1 MSFTSQLFDSSN
13 LTEPLDVNHSA
24 LVSSAVI
31 PGITDSLQQSSILS
45 GSTENPLISDP
56 LISDRF
62 ISDEIGDFL
71 LDPGN
76 TLSTAYDIG
85 SLSAT
90 YTTSNFVSSSDT
102 SDFYGFSLDSTSNFN
117 LSLTG
122 LSSDADVQ
130 LIQDLNGNG
139 IFDYDLGERIA
150 YSNFGSTF
158 DESIN
163 LQSLAAGD
171 YFVEVYQYS
180 GDTDYNLN
188 LTATPS
194 VSTATP
200 SGNTATPSGSTA
212 DWTFMVYLD
221 GDNNLESFAIDDFME
236 MAGVGSNSDVNIV
249 VEMDRATGYSD
260 TYGNWT
266 DTRRGLV
273 GAGSVP
279 DQTWG
284 TSIGEVNMG
293 DQSTLTD
300 FISWGMSNYQA
311 DNYGVVLWNHGGGWN
326 SIASDNSSG
335 DLLTAN
341 EVSGALAGF
350 SGIDLIGADAC
361 LMGMVEFA
369 DQISNSASV
378 FVGSEQNEPGDG
390 WSYDT
395 ILADLTANPTWTA
408 AQLGTAIVNRY
419 GESYGGAQTLSA
431 IDLSM
436 MDSLSTA
443 TSQLATTIMN
453 NATSYDISQLRTYR
467 DNSAY
472 YGEDLIGHQDY
483 RDLGTILSNLALD
496 TTITSSIRIAA
507 ETALAAYESAII
519 QNHSGSG
526 EGATGL
532 SIYFQPADASPD
544 AQYNSLNSTFAANT
558 AWDEFLNWWT

>member
-1 MSFTSQLFDSSN
+1 MTFTSELFDSSN
-13 LTEPLDVNHSA
+13 LTGSLDVNHSA
-24 LVSSAVI
+24 LLSSAVM
-31 PGITDSLQQSSILS
+31 PGLTESLQQNSRVSGSS
-45 GSTENPLISDP
+45 STENP

-76 TLSTAYDIG
+76 TLNTAHDIG

-90 YTTSNFVSSSDT
+90 YTTSNFVGSSDT
-102 SDFYGFSLDSTSNFN
+102 SDFYGFSLDGTSNFN

-122 LSSDADVQ
+122 LSSDADVR
-130 LIQDLNGNG
+130 LIQDLNGNS
-139 IFDYDLGERIA
+139 IFDYDLGEQIA

-171 YFVEVYQYS
+171 YFVQVYQYS

-188 LTATPS
+188 LTATPNV
-194 VSTATP
+194 VSTPTP
-200 SGNTATPSGSTA
+200 SESTA

-249 VEMDRATGYSD
+249 VEMDRATGYSNTD
-260 TYGNWT
+260 GDWT

-273 GAGSVP
+273 EAGSVP
-279 DQTWG
+279 DQSWG

-311 DNYGVVLWNHGGGWN
+311 ENYGVVLWNHGGGWN
-326 SIASDNSSG
+326 SIASDDSSG
-335 DLLTAN
+335 DLLIAN

-369 DQISNSASV
+369 AQISNSASV

-436 MDSLSTA
+436 MDGLSTA

-472 YGEDLIGHQDY
+472 YGQDQLGHRDY
-483 RDLGTILSNLALD
+483 RDLGTILSNLASD

-544 AQYNSLNSTFAANT
+544 AEYNSLNSTFAANT
-558 AWDEFLNWWT
+558 AWDEFLNWWA

>member
-1 MSFTSQLFDSSN
+1 MTFTSQLFDSSN
-13 LTEPLDVNHSA
+13 LTEPLSA
-24 LVSSAVI
+24 LLSLAVM
-31 PGITDSLQQSSILS
+31 PELTDPLEQSSSLS
-45 GSTENPLISDP
+45 GSSFTENL

-62 ISDEIGDFL
+62 ISNEIGNFL

-76 TLSTAYDIG
+76 TLNTARNIG

-90 YTTSNFVSSSDT
+90 YTTSNFVGSSNT
-102 SDFYGFSLDSTSNFN
+102 SDFYSFRLDSTSNFN

-122 LSSDADVQ
+122 LSSDADVR

-139 IFDYDLGERIA
+139 IFDSDLGEKIA
-150 YSNFGSTF
+150 YSNFSSTF

-171 YFVEVYQYS
+171 YSVEVFQYS
-180 GDTDYNLN
+180 GETDYNLN

-194 VSTATP
+194 VVNPVTP
-200 SGNTATPSGSTA
+200 SESTA

-221 GDNNLESFAIDDFME
+221 GDNNLENFAIDDFLE

-260 TYGNWT
+260 NYGNWT

-273 GAGSVP
+273 EAGDLP
-279 DQTWG
+279 DQSWG

-293 DQSTLTD
+293 AQSTLTD

-311 DNYGVVLWNHGGGWN
+311 ENYGVVLWNHGGGWN
-326 SIASDNSSG
+326 SIASDDSSS
-335 DLLTAN
+335 DSLTAN

-350 SGIDLIGADAC
+350 SGIDLVGADAC

-378 FVGSEQNEPGDG
+378 FVGSEQLEPGDG

-395 ILADLTANPTWTA
+395 ILTDLTANPTWTA

-419 GESYGGAQTLSA
+419 GESYGGAETQSA

-436 MDSLSTA
+436 IDSLSAA

-453 NATSYDISQLRTYR
+453 NATSYDISQLQIYR

-472 YGEDLIGHQDY
+472 YGQDSIGHQDY
-483 RDLGTILSNLALD
+483 RDLGTILSNLASD
-496 TTITSSIRIAA
+496 TTITSSICTAA
-507 ETALAAYESAII
+507 QTALAAYESAII

-532 SIYFQPADASPD
+532 SIYFPSADGFLD
-544 AQYNSLNSTFAANT
+544 AQYNSSNSTFAANT
-558 AWDEFLNWWT
+558 AWDEFLNWWA